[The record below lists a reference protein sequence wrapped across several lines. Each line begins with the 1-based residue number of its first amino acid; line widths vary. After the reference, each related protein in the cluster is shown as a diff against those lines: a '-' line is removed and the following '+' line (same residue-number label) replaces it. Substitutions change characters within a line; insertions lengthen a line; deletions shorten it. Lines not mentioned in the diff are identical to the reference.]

1 MIKIRVV
8 TPLGQYLGLDVKSIH
23 VKSVEG
29 EMTILPKHMPLVA
42 ALVPCRLKLTDES
55 GKELEYAIS
64 GGFIHFG
71 NDEALLLTDAIEGKN
86 EIDLERAKK
95 AYERARARIDKK
107 DEHTNLKRAQL
118 SLQRAINR
126 ISVHG

>member
-8 TPLGQYLGLDVKSIH
+8 TPLGQYLDLDVKSIH

>member
-8 TPLGQYLGLDVKSIH
+8 TPLGEYLDLDVKSIH

-29 EMTILPKHMPLVA
+29 EMTILPKHMPIVA
-42 ALVPCRLKLTDES
+42 ALVPCRLKFKDGNDKDLD
-55 GKELEYAIS
+55 YAIA
-64 GGFIHFG
+64 GGFLHFG
-71 NDEALLLTDAIEGKN
+71 NDEALLLTDAIEGKD

-107 DEHTNLKRAQL
+107 DTTTNMKRAEL
-118 SLQRAINR
+118 SLQRALNR